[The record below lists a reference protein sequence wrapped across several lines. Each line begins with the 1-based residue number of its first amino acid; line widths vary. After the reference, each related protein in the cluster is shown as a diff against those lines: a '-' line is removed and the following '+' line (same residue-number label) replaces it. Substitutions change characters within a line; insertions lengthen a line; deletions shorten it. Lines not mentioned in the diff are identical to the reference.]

1 MLKEQEAE
9 LKDVKDKNHEMKV
22 GLWELRN
29 QMMEL
34 KNLLEEE
41 EE

>member
-1 MLKEQEAE
+1 M
-9 LKDVKDKNHEMKV
+9 KDKNHEMKV

-34 KNLLEEE
+34 KNMLEEE
-41 EE
+41 E